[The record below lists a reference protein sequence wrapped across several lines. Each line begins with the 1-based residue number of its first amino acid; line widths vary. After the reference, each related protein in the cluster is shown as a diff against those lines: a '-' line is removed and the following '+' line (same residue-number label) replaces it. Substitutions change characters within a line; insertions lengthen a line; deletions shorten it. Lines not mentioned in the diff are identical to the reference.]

1 MKNILIALLGVA
13 LAVVLGVFAWMWLGM
28 YNMGADSPHWK
39 ATVAMLTMMRERSI
53 EKHAASIQ
61 VPGDINDPKLIL
73 KGAGQYAAMCA
84 GCHLAPGVSDSEI
97 RPGLYPQPPD
107 LGKVRVDPRQV
118 FWVIKHGIKMS
129 AMPAWGFSHDDAT
142 IWSMVAFLQKLPG
155 MTPAEY
161 RAIVAK
167 APPDE
172 EMGPMD
178 SGAMMGGGHAHGHDD
193 AGRAVAAAPA
203 TPAPH
208 DHGSHAH
215 GAARAESGMQNM
227 PGMDMRSV
235 ARPAFAASTQ
245 ARGHDAASGVAG
257 RPGGVPAAEAVAAA
271 FARALQRGDRAA
283 VLALLAP
290 QVRIREGGETQD
302 RDTYARH
309 HLDADIAFLR
319 GVHVTLHDR
328 RSHMDGAH
336 AVVTSVSTV
345 RGRAGGKPVALR
357 SRETLT
363 LERAGTGWTIVAV
376 DWSSAPLSEEDA

>member
-13 LAVVLGVFAWMWLGM
+13 LAVVLGVFAFMWLGM

-39 ATVAMLTMMRERSI
+39 ATVAMLTVMRERSI

-61 VPGDINDPKLIL
+61 VPADLDDPAIIL
-73 KGAGQYAAMCA
+73 KGAGQYAAMCT

-107 LGKVRVDPRQV
+107 LGKVRVDPREA
-118 FWVIKHGIKMS
+118 FWVIKHVIKMS

-142 IWSMVAFLQKLPG
+142 IWSMVAFLQKMPG

-161 RAIVAK
+161 RAIVAR
-167 APPDE
+167 APSDGD
-172 EMGPMD
+172 MGSMD
-178 SGAMMGGGHAHGHDD
+178 SGAMPGGGHAHGHGD
-193 AGRAVAAAPA
+193 AGRTVADAPA
-203 TPAPH
+203 TPVPH

-215 GAARAESGMQNM
+215 GVARAGSGMQDM

-245 ARGHDAASGVAG
+245 ARGHDAAFGAAG

-271 FARALQRGDRAA
+271 FARALQRGDRAG

-290 QVRIREGGETQD
+290 AARIHEGGETQD

-319 GVHVTLHDR
+319 GVRVTLHDR
-328 RSHMDGAH
+328 RSRMQGAQ
-336 AVVTSVSTV
+336 AVVTSVSDM
-345 RGRAGGKPVALR
+345 RSGARGKPVAVR
-357 SRETLT
+357 SKETVTLT
-363 LERAGTGWTIVAV
+363 RTGAGWTIVAV
-376 DWSSAPLSEEDA
+376 DWTSAPLPEEGA